1 MGEFMKKISKRG
13 IFLFMTV
20 IVLIQYISPLVAI
33 ANTTENTDLIA
44 LNSAKVVDQD
54 DQTVTVDLKAT
65 ANNAT
70 AAAQKGN
77 ITLDNPAAV
86 IKEVVNKT
94 TTSQNSYKLTKN
106 VIAAT
111 IAATVNQEANDI
123 QVKLDKASLKDI
135 STLQVL
141 SGNSKTDL
149 DLSGVKQVPAKEE
162 KSSEAPVPTTPTSE
176 TSKQSESTSSKAPSD
191 STKESKAPADT
202 TTKKQLRDAPAGP
215 TDIGPYLPAS
225 FNQGSIFDSINL
237 VYKDKNGNSVDP
249 SNFPAD
255 GKIDFQYTWSI
266 PNKLENGYELK
277 DGDYYTFK
285 LPDNISYR
293 PGTGSLGQYG
303 DYVINADGTVKF
315 TFKNVSNVENI
326 SGTFFYN
333 QATIETNTPGET
345 TIDIPTK
352 DGPNHADIIVKPT
365 GGSDI
370 AKEGHFDKVNNP
382 NQILWDVTVN
392 TSGDNLK
399 DASVTDAFPDGN
411 TYNSV
416 IVYPLT
422 IDTKG
427 NVTGQGTPLVQ
438 GTDYTVDS
446 NGKVTFIGT
455 YADTYQAF
463 KLSYT
468 TTIADDKKL
477 PDGGTVD
484 FKNTATLHNGG
495 KDLDAT
501 AEVTANYGKLLNKAF
516 DGVDGG
522 GSQILNWHID
532 YNAGEKNL
540 PAGTTFV
547 DTLNGEQVFT
557 GTPVFTDVDGN
568 PIDSSLYTISYSG
581 DNKKMTVTFPNGL
594 DKQIKVAY
602 KSQITGPIN
611 DEGQSGFTNTVTSD
625 EQSSTSDAGTVESQ
639 GLVKSVSDVDYRDRT
654 VTWKLDINKGRQE
667 MSNWSLNELIPTGL
681 TVDKSSYN
689 FTDVTTGQT
698 LTAGTDYEV
707 NDTADG
713 FKITFL
719 GAYQTATSDQFAF
732 TFKTAFEVQQL
743 PDGSNKWT
751 NNAVMN
757 WTDKSG
763 TSHTNK
769 GQADF
774 EPRHDYPNDGSKGGS
789 YNPVTKTITWRVY
802 VNLNQRTIVNG
813 SITDPIPDD
822 QDYVDG
828 SAVLYAADINK
839 SGDVVNYRPSGATAT
854 YDAATKT
861 VSANIPEGTNSAYVL
876 VIETSLNGKV
886 IDKDTYNNTATY
898 TNDGKSYG
906 LDGSVSVSN
915 GGNLAEKS
923 GQQDPTDSAYALW
936 NVWVNKAQSTLKDVT
951 VTDVPSNN
959 QVVLPESIKVF
970 GSTIGSDGSVNVDT
984 SKVLV
989 EGTDYSVD
997 LETDSATGNQT
1008 LVVKFLK
1015 QINTAYSIQYRS
1027 FINSPLVNDTLSN
1040 AVTVTGTGEKEVK
1053 QNVQSSTQVVNNDG
1067 SSNATN
1073 VNLIINKVD
1082 QDDNSKVLAGVSFEL
1097 YAITNGAKGGLLR
1110 SGTTDANGQIKWG
1123 NLKSGDYILVETAAA
1138 SGYDIPADLAAG
1150 KKITVDGTQA
1160 DADKNVQI
1168 TETNAKTK
1176 AEVTSVKGTKTWDDN
1191 NNAEGL
1197 RPTSITVHL
1206 LADGKEV
1213 QSTDVTAAT
1222 DWTFS
1227 FDNLAKLNEDG
1238 STIVYTVSEDAV
1250 PGYTSTIDQSDL
1262 NNVNIT
1268 NSRTPETTS
1277 VKGTKTW
1284 DDSNNQD
1291 GVRPDSITVNLLAN
1305 GTKVDNKVVKA
1316 TDNWTYE
1323 FDNLAKYKDGQ
1334 EITYTITEDSVDKYQ
1349 PTYNGYDITNSYT
1362 PGKTSVGVTKAWDD
1376 VNNQDGL
1383 RPNSVEVA
1391 LYADGVDTG
1400 KTVVLNDANNWTASF
1415 SDLDAEHEGKA
1426 IDYTVKETSDVPG
1439 YTATV
1444 NDENKGN
1451 IIITNT
1457 HAPEVTTIN
1466 GTKTWDDSNNQD
1478 GVRPDS
1484 INVNLLAD
1492 GTKVDNKTVKATDN
1506 WSYSFENLP
1515 KYKAGKA
1522 IVYTVTEDS
1531 VPGYTTTVD
1540 GYNLTNK
1547 RTTDETSVTVT
1558 KSWNDNNNQDGIRP
1572 DSIKVQLYAN
1582 GSAVGDAV
1590 ALNADNKWTT
1600 SFTGLPLK
1608 ADGKDIVYTVK
1619 EVDDVKGYTTTID
1632 DSNKGNVVITNTHT
1646 PELTQVNGAKTWDDK
1661 DNQDGVRP
1669 DSIKVNL
1676 LADGT
1681 PVDSKTVTADDNWS
1695 YSFVDLPKFNNGKAI
1710 VYTITEDSVAGY
1722 STKVDGNDLTNT
1734 RTPDETSVI
1743 VTKSWN
1749 DSNNQDGIRPDSI
1762 KVQLYANGTAVGDAV
1777 TLNADNNWTT
1787 TFSHLDLKAKGSNI
1801 KYTVK
1806 EVDAVKGYDVTVNDT
1821 DQGNQVITNTHTPE
1835 LTAVKGTKTWSDKD
1849 NQDGVRPTEIT
1860 VNLLADGKVV
1870 QSKSVSAE
1878 SNWTYTFDNL
1888 PKFEN
1893 GKAIDYTVSEDKV
1906 AGYDATVS
1914 GYDITNTHVTET
1926 TDISVSKVWNDA
1938 NNQDGIRPMSIDVQ
1952 LYANGVATGSPVTLN
1967 ALNNWKAS
1975 FGNLVKLD
1983 KFANGKEIVYTVKE
1997 VGTVAG
2003 YTATTDDNDKANIVI
2018 TNTHTP
2024 ETIAV
2029 KGTKT
2034 WNDNNNQDKIRPDQI
2049 KVNLVVNGKV
2059 IQSKF
2064 VSVATNW
2071 TYTFDNLPK
2080 FEAGKAI
2087 EYQVVEDAVPG
2098 YVSTVKGFDIT
2109 NTHTPG
2115 TPVKPNKP
2123 TTPTTPNHPVPSL
2136 PSTNEAINGL
2146 YGIIGFILISI
2157 AGYGWVLAKKR

>member
-65 ANNAT
+65 ANNTT
-70 AAAQKGN
+70 AAAQKGT

-86 IKEVVNKT
+86 VKEVVNKT
-94 TTSQNSYKLTKN
+94 TTSQNSYKLNKN

-111 IAATVNQEANDI
+111 IAATVNQEVNDI

-149 DLSGVKQVPAKEE
+149 DLSSVKQVPAKEE
-162 KSSEAPVPTTPTSE
+162 KSSEAPASTTES
-176 TSKQSESTSSKAPSD
+176 SKQPESTSSKAPADAS
-191 STKESKAPADT
+191 KESKAPADT
-202 TTKKQLRDAPAGP
+202 TTKRQLRDVAAGP

-225 FNQGSIFDSINL
+225 FNNGSIFDNINL
-237 VYKDKNGNSVDP
+237 VYKDKNGNAVDP

-255 GKIDFQYTWSI
+255 GSIDFQYTWSI
-266 PNKLENGYELK
+266 PNKLNGYDLK

-285 LPDNISYR
+285 LPEGVSYR
-293 PGTGSLGQYG
+293 PGTGTLGDYG
-303 DYVINADGTVKF
+303 DYIISSDGTVKF
-315 TFKNVSNVENI
+315 TFKNVSDKENI
-326 SGTFFYN
+326 NGTFYYN
-333 QATIETNTPGET
+333 QATITTNTPGET
-345 TIDIPTK
+345 TIIVPTK
-352 DGPNHADIIVKPT
+352 DGHKEKDIIIKPT
-365 GGSDI
+365 GGTDI
-370 AKEGHFDKVNNP
+370 AKTGKFDKANNP
-382 NQILWDVTVN
+382 TQIFWDVTVN
-392 TSGDNLK
+392 TNGSHLQN
-399 DASVTDAFPDGN
+399 ASVTDAFPDGN
-411 TYNSV
+411 TYSSV
-416 IVYPLT
+416 VVYPLT
-422 IDTKG
+422 IDNGG
-427 NVTGQGTPLVQ
+427 NVTGKGDPLVA
-438 GTDYTVDS
+438 GVDYTVDS
-446 NGKVTFIGT
+446 DGKVTFTGQ
-455 YADTYQAF
+455 YADTYKAF
-463 KLSYT
+463 QISYT
-468 TTIADDKKL
+468 TNISDDKKL

-484 FKNTATLHNGG
+484 FKNTATLHNGD
-495 KDLDAT
+495 KDLDAS
-501 AEVTANYGKLLNKAF
+501 AQVTANYGKLLNKGF

-532 YNAGEKNL
+532 YNAGEKKL

-547 DTLNGEQVFT
+547 DTLEGKQVFT
-557 GTPVFTDVDGN
+557 GTPFLTDVDGN
-568 PIDSSLYTISYSG
+568 PIDPSLYVITYSA
-581 DNKKMTVTFPNGL
+581 DNKQMTVAFPNGL

-602 KSQITGPIN
+602 KSQITGPI
-611 DEGQSGFTNTVTSD
+611 DDAGQSGFKNTVTSGD
-625 EQSSTSDAGTVESQ
+625 QSSTSDAGTVQSQ
-639 GLVKSVSDVDYRDRT
+639 GLVKSVSDVDYTDRT

-667 MSNWSLNELIPTGL
+667 MSNWSLDELIPAGL
-681 TVDKSSYN
+681 TVDKTSYN

-698 LTAGTDYEV
+698 LTYGTDYEV
-707 NDTADG
+707 NETADG
-713 FKITFL
+713 FTITFL
-719 GAYQTATSDQFAF
+719 GAYQASTSDQFAF

-763 TSHTNK
+763 TKHTNK

-789 YNPVTKTITWRVY
+789 YNPVTKAITWRVY

-822 QDYVDG
+822 QDYVPG
-828 SAVLYAADINK
+828 SAVLYAAEINK
-839 SGDVVNYRPSGATAT
+839 GGDVVNYKPSGATPT
-854 YDAATKT
+854 YDEATKT
-861 VSANIPEGTNSAYVL
+861 VSVKVPEGTKTAYVL
-876 VIETSLNGKV
+876 VLDTSLKGKV
-886 IDKDTYNNTATY
+886 IDKDTYNNSATY

-936 NVWVNKAQSTLKDVT
+936 DVWVNKAQSTLKDVT

-959 QVVLPESIKVF
+959 QVVLPESIVVY
-970 GSTIGSDGSVNVDT
+970 GSTIGSDGSVSVDK

-989 EGTDYSVD
+989 KDTDYSVNLD
-997 LETDSATGNQT
+997 TDSTTGNQT

-1015 QINTAYSIQYRS
+1015 QIDTAYSIQYRS
-1027 FINSPLVNDTLSN
+1027 FINSPLTNDTLSN
-1040 AVTVTGTGEKEVK
+1040 AVTVTGNGEKKVK
-1053 QNVQSSTQVVNNDG
+1053 QNVQSSTQVVNNGG

-1082 QDDNSKVLAGVSFEL
+1082 QDDSTKVLAGVKFEL
-1097 YAITNGAKGGLLR
+1097 YAISNGGKGGLLR
-1110 SGTTDANGQIKWG
+1110 SGTTDDNGQIKWG

-1150 KKITVDGTQA
+1150 KKITIDGSKA
-1160 DADKNVQI
+1160 DEDKNVQI

-1176 AEVTSVKGTKTWDDN
+1176 TPVTSVKGTKVWDDSD
-1191 NNAEGL
+1191 NAEGL

-1206 LADGKEV
+1206 LADGKELK
-1213 QSTDVTAAT
+1213 STDVTEAT
-1222 DWTFS
+1222 NWAFT
-1227 FDNLAKLNEDG
+1227 FDNLPKTNEDG
-1238 STIVYTVSEDAV
+1238 STIVYTVTEDTV
-1250 PGYTSTIDQSDL
+1250 TGYTSSIDQSDL
-1262 NNVNIT
+1262 NNVKIT
-1268 NSRTPETTS
+1268 NSRTPETIS

-1284 DDSNNQD
+1284 DDSDNQD
-1291 GVRPDSITVNLLAN
+1291 KIRPDSITVNLLAN
-1305 GTKVDNKVVKA
+1305 GTKVDSKVVKA

-1349 PTYNGYDITNSYT
+1349 PTYKGYDITNSYT

-1376 VNNQDGL
+1376 ANNQDGI

-1391 LYADGVDTG
+1391 LYADGVKTDQ
-1400 KTVVLNDANNWTASF
+1400 TVVLNDANNWTASF
-1415 SDLDAEHEGKA
+1415 SDLDAEHDGKA
-1426 IDYTVKETSDVPG
+1426 IVYTVKETSDVPG

-1444 NDENKGN
+1444 SDENKGN

-1457 HAPEVTTIN
+1457 HTPEVTTIN
-1466 GTKTWDDSNNQD
+1466 GSKTWDDSNNQD
-1478 GVRPDS
+1478 GVRPQS

-1492 GTKVDNKTVKATDN
+1492 GTKVASKTVSATDKWN
-1506 WSYSFENLP
+1506 YSFENLP
-1515 KYKAGKA
+1515 KYKAGQA
-1522 IVYTVTEDS
+1522 IVYTITEDT

-1547 RTTDETSVTVT
+1547 RTTDETSLTVT

-1572 DSIKVQLYAN
+1572 DSIKVQLYADDK
-1582 GSAVGDAV
+1582 AVGDAV
-1590 ALNADNKWTT
+1590 TLNADNKWTT
-1600 SFTGLPLK
+1600 SFTKLPVK

-1619 EVDDVKGYTTTID
+1619 EVDDVKGYTTTIN

-1646 PELTQVNGAKTWDDK
+1646 PEVTQVNGAKTWDDK

-1734 RTPDETSVI
+1734 RTPDETSVT

-1777 TLNADNNWTT
+1777 TLNADNKWTT

-1821 DQGNQVITNTHTPE
+1821 DQGNQIITNTHTPE
-1835 LTAVKGTKTWSDKD
+1835 LTAVKGTKAWSDKN
-1849 NQDGVRPTEIT
+1849 NQDGIRPDKIT

-1870 QSKSVSAE
+1870 QTKLVSAE

-1906 AGYDATVS
+1906 PGYDATVS

-1926 TDISVSKVWNDA
+1926 TNISVSKVWNDA
-1938 NNQDGIRPMSIDVQ
+1938 NNQDGLRPMSIDVQ
-1952 LYANGVATGSPVTLN
+1952 LYADGVATGSPVTLN
-1967 ALNNWKAS
+1967 ASNDWKTS
-1975 FGNLVKLD
+1975 FGDLIKLD

-2024 ETIAV
+2024 ETTVV

-2034 WNDNNNQDKIRPDQI
+2034 WSDNNNQDKIRPDQI

-2059 IQSKF
+2059 IESKF

-2115 TPVKPNKP
+2115 TPVTP
-2123 TTPTTPNHPVPSL
+2123 TTPTTPTKPNNTVPSL
-2136 PSTNEAINGL
+2136 PSTNEAINSL
-2146 YGIIGFILISI
+2146 YGLIGFILISI